1 MAKYADQLLGQNID
15 PSFPFDSS
23 TAETY
28 LNDMYAYY
36 QAEPAKPTKPD
47 TVTDILGRISAL
59 CDKQDKVLARWLA
72 RTEAYEAKIKERE
85 VR

>member
-1 MAKYADQLLGQNID
+1 MKHADQLLGQNID

-28 LNDMYAYY
+28 LNDMYDYY
-36 QAEPAKPTKPD
+36 QAEPAKPAKPD

-72 RTEAYEAKIKERE
+72 KTEAYEAKIKEGG
-85 VR
+85 

>member
-28 LNDMYAYY
+28 LNDMHDYY
-36 QAEPAKPTKPD
+36 QAEPAKPD
-47 TVTDILGRISAL
+47 TVTDILDRISAL
-59 CDKQDKVLARWLA
+59 CDAQDKVLTRWLA
-72 RTEAYEAKIKERE
+72 RTEAFEAKIKDRE